1 MLLARKAMTNLDSIL
16 ESRDSTLLTKVC
28 IVKVMVFLV
37 VMYGCESWTIKKAE
51 SWIFIG
57 RTDAEAEAPILWPPD
72 GKSWLIKKT
81 LMLGKI
87 EGRRRKGWQR
97 MRWLDELA
105 SPTWWMWVWT
115 SSGSWWWTGKPSV
128 LWSTGS
134 QRVRHYWATELN
146 WTDTKREGGVTCC
159 HRLPGAH
166 QTPDSMWQCFDL
178 VAVHVGPVTMFPY
191 TSKRTNVISC
201 STAFYL
207 CMNDLQLFIFMWIK
221 C

>member
-1 MLLARKAMTNLDSIL
+1 MLLVRKAMTNLDSIL

-115 SSGSWWWTGKPSV
+115 SSGSWWWTRKPGV
-128 LWSTGS
+128 LQSMGL
-134 QRVRHYWATELN
+134 QRVIHDWATELN
-146 WTDTKREGGVTCC
+146 WIRVFQE
-159 HRLPGAH
+159 LPTAVD
-166 QTPDSMWQCFDL
+166 QTRVPP
-178 VAVHVGPVTMFPY
+178 AFP
-191 TSKRTNVISC
+191 
-201 STAFYL
+201 L
-207 CMNDLQLFIFMWIK
+207 D
-221 C
+221 